1 MDYTENL
8 MNLSGPCVSQA
19 LRTTGIPMSSLVVI
33 HDSLSHT
40 PATLSPRF
48 GGSANGHNGVRSIIE
63 ALGGDKAFH
72 RLRIGI
78 GRGEGSVADYVLSRL
93 PSFERQYWDTNGAGL
108 DLVIGALQS
117 ICASSSS
124 PSDRKSVV

>member
-1 MDYTENL
+1 
-8 MNLSGPCVSQA
+8 MNLSGPCVAQA
-19 LRTTGIPMSSLVVI
+19 LRTTGLPLSSLVVI

-63 ALGGDKAFH
+63 ALGGKKDFH

-93 PSFERQYWDTNGAGL
+93 PSFERQYWDVDGDGV
-108 DLVIGALQS
+108 DLVTDALQS
-117 ICASSSS
+117 ILASSSR
-124 PSDRKSVV
+124 PTDQGT